1 MQKLVGSEIVEVLY
15 SPVKAFKKIIE
26 KPDFKAVLMVLILA
40 ASVTMVQQYVAS
52 SKLYL
57 ETRMPEK
64 DDWTESLTN
73 EHNWLSSGLVSL
85 DQTDYKMGNGDGNHS
100 IASLAVNQTHIGVQ
114 ASGFDAVNCSQEGGY
129 IELFFWIKWVN
140 PEGVSPTS
148 GNVRL
153 FSSVDSYFEK
163 DITGTLASNAEWTN
177 TTLSLGQSDVWT
189 STNSSDWQNIIGIE
203 FNLDWTSATNTT
215 IKVDGIFFKKYSSP
229 VEDGSFATLVPSFV
243 LQIVLN
249 LAMNWILWAGIMIL
263 VARLFNEDLGRWNT
277 FFVIIGYTFM
287 ATAVYT
293 LINLLPL
300 FGLPPLNV
308 PLDTN
313 ALNALLDVTW
323 RPLLAYQLWLYIPT
337 FGEMWVAALGAVAI
351 HTMKE
356 EITWNKAVTIAVVSF
371 LVRLLLRLF
380 LGI

>member
-1 MQKLVGSEIVEVLY
+1 MVGSEIVEVLY

-26 KPDFKAVLMVLILA
+26 RPDFKAVIIVLVVA

-64 DDWTESLTN
+64 DDWTESLTDG
-73 EHNWLSSGLVSL
+73 HNWLSSGLVSL

-100 IASLAVNQTHIGVQ
+100 VTSSVVNQTRVWVK
-114 ASGFDAVNCSQEGGY
+114 AVDFDAVNCSQEEGY
-129 IELFFWIKWVN
+129 IELFFWIKWIN
-140 PEGVSPTS
+140 QESLSPTS
-148 GNVRL
+148 GTVRL
-153 FSSVDSYFEK
+153 FSSADSYFES
-163 DITGTLASNAEWTN
+163 DITSALALNAGWTN
-177 TTLSLGQSDVWT
+177 TTLSLGQNYAWT

-203 FNLDWTSATNTT
+203 FSLDWASATNTAM
-215 IKVDGIFFKKYSSP
+215 KVDGIFFKKYSSP
-229 VEDGSFATLVPSFV
+229 IEDGSFATLVPSFV